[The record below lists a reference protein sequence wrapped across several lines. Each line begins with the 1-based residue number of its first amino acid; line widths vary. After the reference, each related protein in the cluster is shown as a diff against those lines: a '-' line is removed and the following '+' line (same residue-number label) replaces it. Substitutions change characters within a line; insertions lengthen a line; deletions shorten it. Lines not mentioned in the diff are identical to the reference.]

1 VAADELVRLRRWVLV
16 TGALLA
22 VVVVLSALVVEGAL
36 EALYRRDAFGPL
48 DFSQVK
54 KIPRRPL
61 EQTLQKADWIA
72 AGVAL
77 NLLVSWGLAAALLC
91 PKALTTQVLPG
102 LARRRNAGIA
112 IGFAAAAVG
121 LHRFSFASA
130 AHVAWIP
137 VVFSGLVVTG
147 ASLGRFAGPA
157 GFGALVTGA
166 AVATLAVIYVPPLFT
181 DPKPLDLLFAE
192 DMAFEMLQ
200 AQLFVF
206 SGLLLLRTRRPAEG
220 WKRRVLLLGALGFFF
235 VAGEEVS
242 WGQRFV
248 GWGTPEFWA
257 NTQDETNVHNMPA
270 LDRWMNLRPGLY
282 AWVAVSI
289 LARLAP
295 RVKRALD
302 ELGIPVVPH
311 VGWLAVAA
319 AMLAH
324 NRELHRWYRNTDEA
338 QETFAAIAFTTATVA
353 AYYASVGTGARAGE
367 ARSAGGAPLS
377 AAPIGRPS

>member
-1 VAADELVRLRRWVLV
+1 VGTDDSARLRRWLLV

-22 VVVVLSALVVEGAL
+22 VVVGLSVFVVDGAL
-36 EALYRRDAFGPL
+36 EALYRREAFGPL
-48 DFSQVK
+48 DFSGVK
-54 KIPRRPL
+54 RIPKRPL
-61 EQTLQKADWIA
+61 AATQQKADWIA

-77 NLLVSWGLAAALLC
+77 NLVVSWGLAAALLC
-91 PKALTTQVLPG
+91 PTALTARVLPRG
-102 LARRRNAGIA
+102 AHRRNVGIA
-112 IGFAAAAVG
+112 IGLAAVALG
-121 LHRFSFASA
+121 LSQFSFSSA

-137 VVFSGLVVTG
+137 VVFAGLVVAG
-147 ASLGRFAGPA
+147 ASLGRFAEPSA
-157 GFGALVTGA
+157 FGALVAGA
-166 AVATLAVIYVPPLFT
+166 AVATLAAIYVPPLFT

-257 NTQDETNVHNMPA
+257 NTQDETNVHNVPA

-302 ELGIPVVPH
+302 ELGIPVVPR

-353 AYYASVGTGARAGE
+353 AYYASVAWART
-367 ARSAGGAPLS
+367 RSGIPS
-377 AAPIGRPS
+377 AAP